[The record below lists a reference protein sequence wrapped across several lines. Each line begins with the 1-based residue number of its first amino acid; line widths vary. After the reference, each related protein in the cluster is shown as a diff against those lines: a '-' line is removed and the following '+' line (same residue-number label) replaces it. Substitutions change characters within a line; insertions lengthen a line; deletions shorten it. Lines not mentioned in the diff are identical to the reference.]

1 MRFLT
6 NTLLIAATVATTMGA
21 GQPGLALTADE
32 KRENYRLSKARGV
45 SLDRRSVQV
54 RLTYAENCEA
64 AFAASEPMPERDLRI
79 TEEVGIDEDL
89 MGMTV
94 EEIEEQYWLA
104 SDAYYAADRAVK
116 DCIRKFR
123 KRNDGS

>member
-6 NTLLIAATVATTMGA
+6 NTLLIAASVAITLAA
-21 GQPGLALTADE
+21 GQPVLALTADE

-45 SLDRRSVQV
+45 SLDRRSVHV

-64 AFAASEPMPERDLRI
+64 AFVAGEPMPERDLRI
-79 TEEVGIDEDL
+79 TEEVEIDDDLIDMTIDEISVQF
-89 MGMTV
+89 G
-94 EEIEEQYWLA
+94 IA